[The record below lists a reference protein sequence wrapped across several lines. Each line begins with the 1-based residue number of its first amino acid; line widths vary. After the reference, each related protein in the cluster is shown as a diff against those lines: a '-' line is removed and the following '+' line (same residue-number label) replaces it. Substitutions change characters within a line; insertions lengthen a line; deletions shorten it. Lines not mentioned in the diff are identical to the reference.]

1 MPLQALQALCVMHL
15 ALTQESGVRFSGG
28 ALCGCDGNLAHL
40 AGSNPAVWEFES
52 PHPHSMPGRLMAG
65 LLTLDQAIE
74 VRVLAGQLTPSRT
87 AAAPPSYGGWP
98 GSAPGGGSTSSQ
110 PYRRRHRRKHGDRL
124 LVREAEATAIAC
136 AGARRRT
143 RL

>member
-40 AGSNPAVWEFES
+40 VGSNPAVWEFES

-74 VRVLAGQLTPSRT
+74 VRVLAGQLTPPRT

-98 GSAPGGGSTSSQ
+98 GSAPGGGSI
-110 PYRRRHRRKHGDRL
+110 PGW
-124 LVREAEATAIAC
+124 V
-136 AGARRRT
+136 AGIPAGP
-143 RL
+143 